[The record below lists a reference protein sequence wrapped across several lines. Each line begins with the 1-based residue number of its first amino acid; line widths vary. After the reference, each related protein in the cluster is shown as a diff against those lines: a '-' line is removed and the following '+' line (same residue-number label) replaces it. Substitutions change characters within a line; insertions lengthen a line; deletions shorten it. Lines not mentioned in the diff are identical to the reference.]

1 MSHHEME
8 KALTTQLP
16 GSGYKEANLLT
27 CVLSRDANKSHSGQN
42 KAFVTL
48 VKTAGESCH
57 SVFSL
62 KFLDLKSATIFSHPA
77 MWSADSQISLSFAKS
92 HRSRATKLQ
101 AKECVRPPLLTY
113 DTTFML
119 SSISFI

>member
-16 GSGYKEANLLT
+16 GSGYHEANLLT
-27 CVLSRDANKSHSGQN
+27 CLLSQDTNKSNSGQ
-42 KAFVTL
+42 KEAVVTL

-62 KFLDLKSATIFSHPA
+62 KFLDLNSGTTFSHP
-77 MWSADSQISLSFAKS
+77 
-92 HRSRATKLQ
+92 
-101 AKECVRPPLLTY
+101 
-113 DTTFML
+113 
-119 SSISFI
+119 